1 MVQGM
6 GLRFW
11 VRQLRIQGW
20 FRVSG
25 SGVGVGFK
33 AQALISGYL
42 APRERVLRL
51 RQVLASLFLEFVL
64 SAKAFEP
71 HPRSDPV

>member
-11 VRQLRIQGW
+11 VRQLRVQGW

-33 AQALISGYL
+33 AQALISG
-42 APRERVLRL
+42 
-51 RQVLASLFLEFVL
+51 
-64 SAKAFEP
+64 
-71 HPRSDPV
+71 